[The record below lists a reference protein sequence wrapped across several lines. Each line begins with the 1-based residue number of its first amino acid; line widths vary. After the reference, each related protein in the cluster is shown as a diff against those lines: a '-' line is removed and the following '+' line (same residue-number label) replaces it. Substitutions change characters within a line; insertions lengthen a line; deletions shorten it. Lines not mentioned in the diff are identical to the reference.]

1 MDWFI
6 VGFAVVGPMSASL
19 TMSFN
24 RREAALMSFSQIRSY
39 AYHIY
44 LGHALWDWDDGRG
57 RASCKDMDWVH
68 HTDAAMAQLIGIGD
82 ELSRFLTL
90 PSATRSRHRMT
101 GAGREEAIRTMRVSP
116 IRQNQDTASQDIA
129 SLAHSRWR
137 MHYLIRCRPNE

>member
-19 TMSFN
+19 TMTFN
-24 RREAALMSFSQIRSY
+24 RREAALQRLSQVRSF

-44 LGHALWDWDDGRG
+44 IGHALWDWDDGRG
-57 RASCKDMDWVH
+57 RENCKDVDWLD
-68 HTDAAMAQLIGIGD
+68 HTDSVMAQLIGIAD

-101 GAGREEAIRTMRVSP
+101 VSGRKDAAEIMNVSLLKRQELNVFNERAIFNNCFPECTGGV
-116 IRQNQDTASQDIA
+116 QVV
-129 SLAHSRWR
+129 
-137 MHYLIRCRPNE
+137 